1 MPDIRRGLPEIEDR
15 ARHGKLRRSSS
26 LANLV
31 KVLITAVLVVAIS
44 GTVVAAYA
52 VWSVVGEA
60 KTFDLG
66 AQPGANALDVGA
78 EQLNGELTILLVGS
92 DKRKADS
99 IMNDGEEGDRNDVN
113 LLLHIPASHDSATI
127 VSFPRDL
134 MVPIPSCTDP
144 DTGDVSDAMSS
155 QQINTAVKYGGPACV
170 AATITEITGMPI
182 PYVAE
187 VDFDGVIG
195 ISNALGGVTVC
206 LAQPIEDSFTGL
218 NLPAGEVT
226 VTGVDALNFVRTRH
240 GVGDGSDVSRIS
252 NQQVF
257 MSALLRQLRSAETL
271 SNPAKVYN
279 LAKTGFQYMSL
290 SSSMASLPFLQALA
304 GTAANIDL
312 SKINFVQYPTFADP
326 DDPNRLVPDQ
336 SSADVLFDVIK
347 SGKPFQVSKVGGAA
361 VSSGTAPAATP
372 EPSSEPDAGDS
383 SATDGTAGAGD
394 QAVTVLPDNI
404 TGQSA
409 ASETC
414 SAGRTEY

>member
-31 KVLITAVLVVAIS
+31 KVLITVVLVVAIS

-304 GTAANIDL
+304 GPL
-312 SKINFVQYPTFADP
+312 PT
-326 DDPNRLVPDQ
+326 
-336 SSADVLFDVIK
+336 S
-347 SGKPFQVSKVGGAA
+347 
-361 VSSGTAPAATP
+361 T
-372 EPSSEPDAGDS
+372 
-383 SATDGTAGAGD
+383 
-394 QAVTVLPDNI
+394 
-404 TGQSA
+404 
-409 ASETC
+409 
-414 SAGRTEY
+414 